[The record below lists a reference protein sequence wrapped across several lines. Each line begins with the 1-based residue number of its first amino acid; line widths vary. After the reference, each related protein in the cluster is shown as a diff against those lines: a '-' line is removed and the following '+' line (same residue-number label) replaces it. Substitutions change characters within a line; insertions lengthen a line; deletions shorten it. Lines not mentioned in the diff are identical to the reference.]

1 MKLLRLFAV
10 FAFYLCLTLTVHADI
25 KIGVID
31 DQKVAEES
39 VAFKDAMAKID
50 LRVQNYKKNASKTA
64 ERFKTIDTD
73 LEKQK
78 NVLSLEEYNKKHEE
92 FRKEAEKEE
101 KNFYG
106 QRVNIEKAEQKV
118 AEVLS
123 VTTRSIIEKIA
134 KEKGIVV
141 VLSKGITAYNDESI
155 NITNEVILELNKQLK
170 SIDVN
175 LS

>member
-10 FAFYLCLTLTVHADI
+10 FVFCLCLTLNVHADV
-25 KIGVID
+25 KIGIVN

-39 VAFKDAMAKID
+39 VAFKNVMRKID
-50 LRVQNYKKNASKTA
+50 LRVENYKKNASKVA
-64 ERFKTIDTD
+64 EHFRTVDTD

-78 NVLSLEEYNKKHEE
+78 NVLSSEEYKKKYEE
-92 FRKEAEKEE
+92 FRKDAEKEE

-106 QRVNIEKAEQKV
+106 QRVDIEKAEQK
-118 AEVLS
+118 ATEVLS
-123 VTTRSIIEKIA
+123 HTTRSIIKKIA
-134 KEKGIVV
+134 KEKGIMI

-155 NITNEVILELNKQLK
+155 NITNEVIVELNKQLK

>member
-10 FAFYLCLTLTVHADI
+10 FAFYLCLTFTVHADI

-31 DQKVAEES
+31 DQKVEEES
-39 VAFKDAMAKID
+39 VAFKDAKAKID
-50 LRVQNYKKNASKTA
+50 LRVQEYQRNASKTA
-64 ERFKTIDTD
+64 ERFKTIDTN

-78 NVLSLEEYNKKHEE
+78 NVLSPEEYNKKWEE
-92 FRKEAEKEE
+92 FRKETEKEE
-101 KNFYG
+101 KNFYD
-106 QRVNIEKAEQKV
+106 QRVAIGKAEQKA

-123 VTTRSIIEKIA
+123 VTTRSITEKIA
-134 KEKGIVV
+134 KEKGVMV
-141 VLSKGITAYNDESI
+141 VLSKNVTVYDNESI